1 MSALA
6 GHQACSCRPLAEE
19 DLEQVLGIE
28 RYSYDYPWTP
38 GVFRECL
45 RVGYSMWGAFVE
57 TRLVGYCV
65 MSVAVG
71 EAHILNVCVDPDYRR
86 RGIAWQLMLN
96 MLDVAREHTADTM
109 LLEVRPSNRSAR
121 ELYQA
126 LGFRRVGVRTGYY
139 PGRNG
144 REDAWILALP
154 V

>member
-1 MSALA
+1 MSAVV
-6 GHQACSCRPLAEE
+6 GYGDCCCRPLAEE
-19 DLEQVLGIE
+19 NLEQVLAIE
-28 RYSYDYPWTP
+28 QRSYEYPWTH

-45 RVGYSMWGAFVE
+45 RAGYCMWGAFAD
-57 TRLVGYCV
+57 TGLAGYCV

-71 EAHILNVCVDPDYRR
+71 EAHILNICVDPDHRR
-86 RGIAWQLMLN
+86 SGIAIQLMHN

-109 LLEVRPSNRSAR
+109 LLEVRPSNRGAR
-121 ELYQA
+121 ALYQT

-139 PGRNG
+139 PGRDG

>member
-6 GHQACSCRPLAEE
+6 GHEACSCRPLDEQ
-19 DLEQVLGIE
+19 DLERVVGIE
-28 RYSYDYPWTP
+28 RRSYDYPWSS

-45 RVGYSMWGAFVE
+45 RAGYCMWGAFADSE
-57 TRLVGYCV
+57 LVGYCV

-71 EAHILNVCVDPDYRR
+71 EAHILNICVDPDHRR
-86 RGIAWQLMLN
+86 SGIAWQLMMN
-96 MLDVAREHTADTM
+96 MLDVARAHTADTM
-109 LLEVRPSNRSAR
+109 LLEVRPSNRGAR
-121 ELYQA
+121 ALYQA
-126 LGFRRVGVRTGYY
+126 MGFRRVGVRTGYY